1 MQIWRAISTSLHC
14 LFSDLGKNSHIDVNA
29 AQAQAAEIAEA
40 SLAELVV
47 VDS

>member
-1 MQIWRAISTSLHC
+1 MISTSPHC
-14 LFSDLGKNSHIDVNA
+14 LFSDLGKNPRIGINA
-29 AQAQAAEIAEA
+29 AQAQAAMIAEA